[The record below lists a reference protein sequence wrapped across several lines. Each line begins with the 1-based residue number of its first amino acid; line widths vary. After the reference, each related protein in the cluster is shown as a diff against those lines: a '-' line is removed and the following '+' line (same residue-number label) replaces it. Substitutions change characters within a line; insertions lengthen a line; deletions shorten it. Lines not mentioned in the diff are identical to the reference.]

1 MASFAKVSL
10 LGNLGA
16 DPETK
21 YTPSGTMVVELR
33 IAVNPRPRGQQGQQ
47 GQDEGRAIWYR
58 VSAWDRLADRIDKL
72 TQQGHLAKGRS
83 LFVEG
88 QLEPREYTGND
99 GQTRVSYDV
108 RMTDFEF
115 VGGDRRD
122 GEGAPGGSSG
132 SASGYGGDRA
142 SGGSSGS
149 PGGSGGGGESAGDS
163 GGGGGT
169 NRRQTFNDNAPNDLD
184 DIPF

>member
-47 GQDEGRAIWYR
+47 AQEEGRAVWYR
-58 VSAWDRLADRIDKL
+58 VSAWDRLGDRIDKL
-72 TQQGHLAKGRS
+72 TQQGHLAKGRL

-88 QLEPREYTGND
+88 KLEPREYTGND

-108 RMTDFEF
+108 TMTDFQF
-115 VGGDRRD
+115 VGDRRD
-122 GEGAPGGSSG
+122 GDQGTP
-132 SASGYGGDRA
+132 
-142 SGGSSGS
+142 GGSSGS
-149 PGGSGGGGESAGDS
+149 PGGYS
-163 GGGGGT
+163 GGGGGGQNPGT
-169 NRRQTFNDNAPNDLD
+169 EGGGGGNRRQTFNDNPPSDLD

>member
-33 IAVNPRPRGQQGQQ
+33 IAVNPRPRGQQGQ
-47 GQDEGRAIWYR
+47 DEARPTWYR

-72 TQQGHLAKGRS
+72 TQNQHLRKGS
-83 LFVEG
+83 QLFVEG
-88 QLEPREYTGND
+88 KLEPREYTAND

-108 RMTDFEF
+108 TMTDFQF
-115 VGGDRRD
+115 VGERRD
-122 GEGAPGGSSG
+122 GEQGSGGNAGGAGGYSSG
-132 SASGYGGDRA
+132 SDGDS
-142 SGGSSGS
+142 SGGNDGN
-149 PGGSGGGGESAGDS
+149 
-163 GGGGGT
+163 
-169 NRRQTFNDNAPNDLD
+169 NRRQTYNDSAPNDLD

>member
-72 TQQGHLAKGRS
+72 TQQGHIVKGRP

-88 QLEPREYTGND
+88 RLEPREFTGND

-108 RMTDFEF
+108 TMTDFQF

-122 GEGAPGGSSG
+122 GDGT
-132 SASGYGGDRA
+132 

-149 PGGSGGGGESAGDS
+149 SGGYGGGSGGGGESAGDS
-163 GGGGGT
+163 GGGGT

>member
-33 IAVNPRPRGQQGQQ
+33 IAVNPRPRGQGQQ
-47 GQDEGRAIWYR
+47 ADEGRPTWYR

-72 TQQGHLAKGRS
+72 TQQGHIAKGRP

-88 QLEPREYTGND
+88 RLEPREFTAND

-108 RMTDFEF
+108 TMTDFQF

-122 GEGAPGGSSG
+122 GEGAPGGF
-132 SASGYGGDRA
+132 
-142 SGGSSGS
+142 GGSSG
-149 PGGSGGGGESAGDS
+149 GY
-163 GGGGGT
+163 GGGGGGNDSPGGGGGGN
-169 NRRQTFNDNAPNDLD
+169 NRRQTFNDNPPNDLD

>member
-1 MASFAKVSL
+1 MASFAKISL

-33 IAVNPRPRGQQGQQ
+33 IAVNPRPRGQQSQ
-47 GQDEGRAIWYR
+47 EEARPTWYR

-88 QLEPREYTGND
+88 RLEPREFTGND

-108 RMTDFEF
+108 TMTDFQF

-122 GEGAPGGSSG
+122 GEQGSG
-132 SASGYGGDRA
+132 
-142 SGGSSGS
+142 
-149 PGGSGGGGESAGDS
+149 GGSGGSGNYGGGEGS
-163 GGGGGT
+163 GGEN
-169 NRRQTFNDNAPNDLD
+169 NRRQSFDDSAPNDMD

>member
-47 GQDEGRAIWYR
+47 AQEEGRAVWYR

-88 QLEPREYTGND
+88 RLEPREFTGND

-108 RMTDFEF
+108 TMTDFQF
-115 VGGDRRD
+115 VGGDRRE
-122 GEGAPGGSSG
+122 GEGASGGYSGSS
-132 SASGYGGDRA
+132 SGY
-142 SGGSSGS
+142 
-149 PGGSGGGGESAGDS
+149 SGGGGESPSSGGS
-163 GGGGGT
+163 GGG
-169 NRRQTFNDNAPNDLD
+169 NRRQTFNDNPPNDLD